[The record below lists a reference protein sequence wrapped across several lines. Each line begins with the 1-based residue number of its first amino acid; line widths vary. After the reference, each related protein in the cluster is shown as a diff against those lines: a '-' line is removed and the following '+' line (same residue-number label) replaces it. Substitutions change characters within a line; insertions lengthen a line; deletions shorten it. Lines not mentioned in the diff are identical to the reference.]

1 MADPKILHL
10 INRLSLGPV
19 PGQIQQV
26 ENTGID
32 AYIKAQLQPATI
44 PYSKEL
50 KENLE
55 YLDTLFLKPG
65 QVVKALRELEGLGKE
80 LKLDRKSMQK
90 IRRNFEEK
98 IFLQATR
105 GRLLRALESPRHLEE
120 MLVDFWYNRFNVF
133 GRNGLNRL
141 FFSSYEQHAIRPHV
155 LGKFRQLLGA
165 TAKHPGMLLYLDNW
179 QNTAPNSPGVRG
191 NFKGLNENY
200 ARELLE
206 LHTMGVDGGYSQDD
220 VVALARIFTGWGLPS
235 PPLNMTDD
243 DGFYFEGDRHD
254 FSDKVF
260 LGKEIKGRGIAEGEE
275 ALDML
280 ANHPSTARHIS
291 YKLAEAM
298 VSDIASATLRDRPP
312 ESLVNKMASRFLETE
327 GNIAEVIDLLL
338 NSSEFWQEKYYNA
351 KFKNPYRFVVSAM
364 RALGKEVDNFRPIN
378 GILNQLGMPLYGCIT
393 PDGYANTK
401 DAWLNSDTM
410 IRRSSLAVPLAG
422 GLLGRGQPVAAEK
435 LIETLGINFSA
446 TTLDVLAN
454 SEEEIKAALIF
465 GSPEFMSY

>member
-1 MADPKILHL
+1 MSDSNILHL

-26 ENTGID
+26 ENMGID
-32 AYIKAQLQPATI
+32 SYINSQLKPESI
-44 PYSKEL
+44 PYSTEFQEKL
-50 KENLE
+50 QYLE
-55 YLDTLFLKPG
+55 TLPLKPG
-65 QVVKALRELEGLGKE
+65 EVVRELRRLEGLGKE
-80 LKLDRKSMQK
+80 LKLDRKSMRK
-90 IRRNFEEK
+90 IRYNFEQK

-141 FFSSYEQHAIRPHV
+141 FFSSYESHAIRPHI
-155 LGKFRQLLGA
+155 LGNFRQLLGA
-165 TAKHPGMLLYLDNW
+165 TAKHPAMLLYLDNW

-220 VVALARIFTGWGLPS
+220 VIALARIFTGWGLPN
-235 PPLNMTDD
+235 PPLNITDR
-243 DGFYFEGDRHD
+243 DGFYFDRDRHD
-254 FSDKVF
+254 FADKVF

-275 ALDML
+275 ALDIL
-280 ANHPSTARHIS
+280 ASHPSTAKHIS

-298 VSDIASATLRDRPP
+298 VSERPP
-312 ESLVNKMASRFLETE
+312 ESLVNSLAGKFLETD
-327 GNIAEVIDLLL
+327 GNLAEVINLLL
-338 NSSEFWQEKYYNA
+338 NSSEFWQSEYYNA

-378 GILNQLGMPLYGCIT
+378 GILDQMGMPLYSCIT

-422 GLLGRGQPVAAEK
+422 GLLGRGEAVGAEK
-435 LIETLGINFSA
+435 LIETLGINFSP
-446 TTLDVLAN
+446 TTLEVLAN
-454 SEEEIKAALIF
+454 SEGEIKAALIF
-465 GSPEFMSY
+465 GSPEFMKY

>member
-1 MADPKILHL
+1 MTEPKILHL

-19 PGQIQQV
+19 SGQIQQV
-26 ENTGID
+26 ENTGRD
-32 AYIKAQLQPATI
+32 AYLKSQLQPSTI

-50 KENLE
+50 KENLQ
-55 YLDTLFLKPG
+55 YLDSLFLKPG
-65 QVVKALRELEGLGKE
+65 QIVRELRELERRGRE
-80 LKLDRKSMQK
+80 LKLDRKSMEK

-98 IFLQATR
+98 IFFQATR

-120 MLVDFWYNRFNVF
+120 MLVDFWYNLFNVF
-133 GRNGLNRL
+133 GRKGLNRL

-165 TAKHPGMLLYLDNW
+165 TAKHPAMLFYLDNW
-179 QNTAPNSPGVRG
+179 QNTAPNSPGIRG

-220 VVALARIFTGWGLPS
+220 VVALARIFTGWGLPN

-243 DGFYFEGDRHD
+243 DGFYFDSDRHD

-275 ALDML
+275 ALDIL

-298 VSDIASATLRDRPP
+298 VSDRPP
-312 ESLVNKMASRFLETE
+312 ESLVKRMANRFLETE
-327 GNIAEVIDLLL
+327 GNLAEVIDLLL
-338 NSSEFWQEKYYNA
+338 NSSEFWQEEYYNA

-364 RALGKEVDNFRPIN
+364 RALGPEVDNFRPIN

-393 PDGYANTK
+393 PDGYGNTK

-422 GLLGRGQPVAAEK
+422 GLLGRGEPVAAEK
-435 LIETLGINFSA
+435 LIETLGINFSP
-446 TTLDVLAN
+446 TTLEVLAN
-454 SEEEIKAALIF
+454 SEDKIKAALIF